1 MDTTVRVALSFES
14 WNKFTAMRR
23 RRQMNIMAGKL
34 RETLTVNNEGKTL
47 QKSYGQNLR
56 RKIMLVRL
64 ATYQNVQD
72 EVRKRES
79 LMVLES
85 LQN

>member
-1 MDTTVRVALSFES
+1 
-14 WNKFTAMRR
+14 
-23 RRQMNIMAGKL
+23 
-34 RETLTVNNEGKTL
+34 
-47 QKSYGQNLR
+47 
-56 RKIMLVRL
+56 MLVRL

>member
-1 MDTTVRVALSFES
+1 
-14 WNKFTAMRR
+14 
-23 RRQMNIMAGKL
+23 
-34 RETLTVNNEGKTL
+34 
-47 QKSYGQNLR
+47 
-56 RKIMLVRL
+56 MLVRL

-79 LMVLES
+79 LMMLES